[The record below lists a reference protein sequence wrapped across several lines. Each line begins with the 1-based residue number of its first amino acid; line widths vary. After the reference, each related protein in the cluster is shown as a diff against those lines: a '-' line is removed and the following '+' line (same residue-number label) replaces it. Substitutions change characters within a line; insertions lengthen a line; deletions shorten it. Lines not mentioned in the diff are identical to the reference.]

1 MDSWPQIICSRWQ
14 DKTNRKK
21 KEINGL
27 LASAVQM
34 VRVGPSMPRRLEK
47 AQG

>member
-1 MDSWPQIICSRWQ
+1 MDSWPQIIGPLWQ
-14 DKTNRKK
+14 EKTNKKK